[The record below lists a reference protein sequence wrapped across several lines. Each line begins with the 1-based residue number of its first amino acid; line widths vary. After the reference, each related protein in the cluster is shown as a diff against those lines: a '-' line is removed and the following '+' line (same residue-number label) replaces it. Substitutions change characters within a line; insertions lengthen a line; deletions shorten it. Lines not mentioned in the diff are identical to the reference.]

1 MVPKREGV
9 HWRQKVKSDDQHH
22 RERRL
27 QDQELVRVCVAKR
40 SSCTRKGCEYDKK
53 QELAVTLVVQKYLC
67 FRVLDTSCAF

>member
-27 QDQELVRVCVAKR
+27 QDQELVRVCVANTTKR
-40 SSCTRKGCEYDKK
+40 QASFMHKKG
-53 QELAVTLVVQKYLC
+53 L
-67 FRVLDTSCAF
+67 